1 MTWRMHKTKDKRWRE
16 RCLTPSMVKSRSQT
30 FQLCCFCHVWA
41 KRSRT
46 EPEYQNRSM
55 RNPPRR
61 DQSLTA
67 CCTPPHGLHPPAH
80 RLFHFS
86 SQGGSSWIINTAP
99 SSFSTTASKLELSA
113 DLSGQLLP
121 TGVLRPA
128 ANQEPVSGGSAV
140 LRRRVQVWPQL
151 HQHLFLHLLALC
163 GGTGQSKQTINRK
176 WSNKWPHCFKI
187 PTRLSWSESRTVRKI
202 VSHIYDV
209 QACKSVLRTVVDW
222 RLEPFI
228 SGVTQKD
235 GPVIAQQ
242 PIRLHRSCLF
252 FNLFGAAGSIMSR
265 LEQPVIWP
273 NFLNWELTQNRFRV
287 CGKMK
292 VISIQPFPAI
302 IEGRNSF
309 AHCHDISKRIF
320 PK

>member
-128 ANQEPVSGGSAV
+128 ANLSPEVQLCSGGEC
-140 LRRRVQVWPQL
+140 R
-151 HQHLFLHLLALC
+151 C
-163 GGTGQSKQTINRK
+163 D
-176 WSNKWPHCFKI
+176 
-187 PTRLSWSESRTVRKI
+187 LS
-202 VSHIYDV
+202 
-209 QACKSVLRTVVDW
+209 
-222 RLEPFI
+222 FI
-228 SGVTQKD
+228 SISSSTCWLSV
-235 GPVIAQQ
+235 
-242 PIRLHRSCLF
+242 
-252 FNLFGAAGSIMSR
+252 
-265 LEQPVIWP
+265 E
-273 NFLNWELTQNRFRV
+273 ELGRV
-287 CGKMK
+287 NKPSTGNDQ
-292 VISIQPFPAI
+292 ISDLTA
-302 IEGRNSF
+302 
-309 AHCHDISKRIF
+309 SKYLRGC
-320 PK
+320 PEVRVEPSER